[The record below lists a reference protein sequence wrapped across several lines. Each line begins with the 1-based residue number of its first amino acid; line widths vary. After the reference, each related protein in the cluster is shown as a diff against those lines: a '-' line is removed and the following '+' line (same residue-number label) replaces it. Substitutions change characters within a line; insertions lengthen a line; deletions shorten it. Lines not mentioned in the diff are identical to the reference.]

1 MRLAAGY
8 ILQEANT
15 FSPLETTLDDFRADH
30 LCLGDEVLQR
40 FRGTNTEMAGFIDAA
55 QAERVELLPI
65 IGARA
70 ISSGRLTHEAYNF
83 IKTNLL
89 AGLQEAGQLDG
100 ILLALHGSMAVD
112 ELDDPEGDLLAA
124 VRDLVGEDLPLV
136 ASLDM
141 HANITRLMVSS
152 ADALVG
158 YRTHPHTDQHD
169 TGQRAANI
177 LFSMSKGQLRPTVAF
192 RKVPVITY
200 PERMPTSIE
209 GPMTELVA
217 RAKELEKQP
226 GVVSISV
233 FPVQP
238 WLDVEEMG
246 STMVVVTN
254 NDPALAQ
261 GLADELGQ
269 MLWERRQQFKVPLFS
284 LADAIERALQTE
296 GPVIL
301 SYASDNISGGSPG
314 DSTLALQALVERKI
328 EGRTL
333 LTLVDSQAVAEAI
346 EAGVGQKVTL
356 EVGAK
361 IDQVYSQPVPV
372 TGTVRL
378 ISDGQFTY
386 KGPLYT
392 GLKAN
397 MGRTVVLQSGC
408 IFLVLSERAISTF
421 DPELYRSV
429 GLEPSEAKIVVV
441 RENGAF
447 RAAYT
452 EIMTEALPL
461 DTPGFSTS
469 NLNLLPFRRVPR
481 PLYPLDRDFSWTP
494 L

>member
-1 MRLAAGY
+1 
-8 ILQEANT
+8 
-15 FSPLETTLDDFRADH
+15 
-30 LCLGDEVLQR
+30 
-40 FRGTNTEMAGFIDAA
+40 
-55 QAERVELLPI
+55 
-65 IGARA
+65 
-70 ISSGRLTHEAYNF
+70 
-83 IKTNLL
+83 
-89 AGLQEAGQLDG
+89 
-100 ILLALHGSMAVD
+100 
-112 ELDDPEGDLLAA
+112 
-124 VRDLVGEDLPLV
+124 
-136 ASLDM
+136 
-141 HANITRLMVSS
+141 
-152 ADALVG
+152 
-158 YRTHPHTDQHD
+158 
-169 TGQRAANI
+169 
-177 LFSMSKGQLRPTVAF
+177 
-192 RKVPVITY
+192 
-200 PERMPTSIE
+200 
-209 GPMTELVA
+209 
-217 RAKELEKQP
+217 
-226 GVVSISV
+226 
-233 FPVQP
+233 
-238 WLDVEEMG
+238 
-246 STMVVVTN
+246 
-254 NDPALAQ
+254 
-261 GLADELGQ
+261 

-314 DSTLALQALVERKI
+314 DSTLALQALVEQKI

-333 LTLVDSQAVAEAI
+333 LTLVDSQAVAQAI

-372 TGTVRL
+372 TGIVRL

-397 MGRTVVLQSGC
+397 MGRTVVLQSGG

>member
-1 MRLAAGY
+1 MA
-8 ILQEANT
+8 E
-15 FSPLETTLDDFRADH
+15 
-30 LCLGDEVLQR
+30 LG
-40 FRGTNTEMAGFIDAA
+40 
-55 QAERVELLPI
+55 
-65 IGARA
+65 
-70 ISSGRLTHEAYNF
+70 
-83 IKTNLL
+83 
-89 AGLQEAGQLDG
+89 
-100 ILLALHGSMAVD
+100 
-112 ELDDPEGDLLAA
+112 
-124 VRDLVGEDLPLV
+124 
-136 ASLDM
+136 
-141 HANITRLMVSS
+141 
-152 ADALVG
+152 
-158 YRTHPHTDQHD
+158 
-169 TGQRAANI
+169 
-177 LFSMSKGQLRPTVAF
+177 
-192 RKVPVITY
+192 
-200 PERMPTSIE
+200 
-209 GPMTELVA
+209 A

-261 GLADELGQ
+261 RLADELGQ
-269 MLWERRQQFKVPLFS
+269 MLWERRQQFKVPLYS
-284 LADAIERALQTE
+284 LADAIERALQRE

-333 LTLVDSQAVAEAI
+333 ATLVDSQAVAQAI

-372 TGTVRL
+372 TGIVRL

-397 MGRTVVLQSGC
+397 MGRTVVLQSEG

>member
-30 LCLGDEVLQR
+30 LCLGGEILQR

-55 QAERVELLPI
+55 QAERVEFLPI

-100 ILLALHGSMAVD
+100 ILLALHGSMAVE

-124 VRDLVGEDLPLV
+124 ARDLVGEDLPLV

-141 HANITRLMVSS
+141 HANITRLMISS

-158 YRTHPHTDQHD
+158 YRTHPHIDQHD
-169 TGQRAANI
+169 TGQRAANV
-177 LFSMSKGQLRPTVAF
+177 LFSILKGRIRPTVAF

-209 GPMTELVA
+209 GPMAELVA

-246 STMVVVTN
+246 STMVVVTD

-269 MLWERRQQFKVPLFS
+269 MLWERRQQFKVPLYS

-296 GPVIL
+296 GLVIL

-314 DSTLALQALVERKI
+314 DSTLALQALVEQEI
-328 EGRTL
+328 DTRTL
-333 LTLVDSQAVAEAI
+333 LTLVDSQAVAQAI

-356 EVGAK
+356 EVGAR

-372 TGTVRL
+372 TGIVRL

-397 MGRTVVLQSGC
+397 MGRTVVLQSGG

-447 RAAYT
+447 RAAYS

-469 NLNLLPFRRVPR
+469 NLNLLPFKRVPR